1 MVTALLVSGC
11 GNGST
16 GTDDTTAESEV
27 DAASHQVTVPISA
40 VQTSVED
47 HGAEPRQVLTFRASP
62 GTPQSVVLRTENDV
76 HQQIDGKADQDFS
89 TAPLAI
95 PLDATARDG
104 GVDLVLG
111 RIDTPDEELA
121 EELAPAEGSAVG
133 LTVAPDG
140 AVTAVQFTP
149 AGDAGDEARSAIEQ
163 AFYQAVY
170 HTVVFPDA
178 EIGVGAVWTVRQ
190 QITGGVTL
198 DQVTTATL
206 TALDGNRATVALDI
220 TQTPRANVWN
230 LPDGAGMLD
239 IDYYVMHGTGTMT
252 LDLELPL
259 PVDGRIETA
268 GEQRYR
274 DPEGKSTLYQST
286 SSLVQWGG

>member
-11 GNGST
+11 GNGN
-16 GTDDTTAESEV
+16 GGADDIAAESEI
-27 DAASHQVTVPISA
+27 DAAAHQVTVPISA
-40 VQTSVED
+40 VQTSVVD
-47 HGAEPRQVLTFRASP
+47 PGAEPRQVLTFRAAP
-62 GTPQSVVLRTENDV
+62 GTAQSVVLRTENDV
-76 HQQIDGKADQDFS
+76 HQQIDGNADQDFS
-89 TAPLAI
+89 TAPLAM

-111 RIDTPDEELA
+111 RIDTPDEGL
-121 EELAPAEGSAVG
+121 EEKLAPAEGSVAG
-133 LTVAPDG
+133 LTVQPDG

-149 AGDAGDEARSAIEQ
+149 ADDAGDAARSAIEQ

-170 HTVVFPDA
+170 QTVVFPDA

-190 QITGGVTL
+190 QISGGVTL

-206 TALDGNRATVALDI
+206 TELDGNRATVALDI

-239 IDYYVMHGTGTMT
+239 IDTYVMHGTGTVT

-274 DPEGKSTLYQST
+274 DPSGNSALHQST